1 MHYSNLTKDANQI
14 HFQALLGHPQMLG
27 RPGLGSFPH
36 AARRM
41 LSLQDISNDTSNSVE
56 SNTDTTE
63 KTPKL
68 FQLNTVRNERGVI
81 NIKQSDR
88 KQDRYSSSTHPPFPA
103 ERSDRMKYQLPQ
115 PQRSL
120 LWSPPQIITSV
131 LKVFRKVYIMTQ
143 LPLKTLSIITYLQ
156 LLEYLAILK
165 I

>member
-1 MHYSNLTKDANQI
+1 
-14 HFQALLGHPQMLG
+14 MLG

-41 LSLQDISNDTSNSVE
+41 LSLQDISYETSNSVE

-68 FQLNTVRNERGVI
+68 FQSNTVRNERVVI
-81 NIKQSDR
+81 NIKQTDR
-88 KQDRYSSSTHPPFPA
+88 KQDRGSSSTHVPFPA
-103 ERSDRMKYQLPQ
+103 ESYDTMKYRHGRIPQ

-143 LPLKTLSIITYLQ
+143 LPLKTLSSSHICSY
-156 LLEYLAILK
+156 
-165 I
+165 

>member
-1 MHYSNLTKDANQI
+1 MPYSNLTKDANQI

-63 KTPKL
+63 KTSRL
-68 FQLNTVRNERGVI
+68 FQSNTDRNERLVI

-88 KQDRYSSSTHPPFPA
+88 KQERRSTSTHLPFPA
-103 ERSDRMKYQLPQ
+103 ERSDRMKYRLPQ

>member
-1 MHYSNLTKDANQI
+1 MNPSKAEEKSLLMHYSNLTKDANQI

-68 FQLNTVRNERGVI
+68 SQSNTVRNERGVI

-88 KQDRYSSSTHPPFPA
+88 KQDRGSSSTHVPFPA
-103 ERSDRMKYQLPQ
+103 ERSDTVKYRYGRL

-131 LKVFRKVYIMTQ
+131 LRVFRKVYYDT
-143 LPLKTLSIITYLQ
+143 TSS
-156 LLEYLAILK
+156 
-165 I
+165 

>member
-1 MHYSNLTKDANQI
+1 
-14 HFQALLGHPQMLG
+14 MLG

-63 KTPKL
+63 KTPRL
-68 FQLNTVRNERGVI
+68 FQLNTVRNEGVVI
-81 NIKQSDR
+81 NNKQSDR
-88 KQDRYSSSTHPPFPA
+88 KQDRDSSSTHLSFPA
-103 ERSDRMKYQLPQ
+103 ERSDRIKYRLSQ

-143 LPLKTLSIITYLQ
+143 LPLKT
-156 LLEYLAILK
+156 
-165 I
+165 

>member
-14 HFQALLGHPQMLG
+14 HFQALLGHPPMLG
-27 RPGLGSFPH
+27 RPGLDSFPH

-41 LSLQDISNDTSNSVE
+41 LSLQDISYETSNSVE

-63 KTPKL
+63 KTPQL
-68 FQLNTVRNERGVI
+68 FQSNTVRNERVVI

-88 KQDRYSSSTHPPFPA
+88 KQARGSSSTHVPFPA
-103 ERSDRMKYQLPQ
+103 ESYATMKYRHGRIPQ

-131 LKVFRKVYIMTQ
+131 LKVFRKVYYDT
-143 LPLKTLSIITYLQ
+143 TSS
-156 LLEYLAILK
+156 
-165 I
+165 

>member
-1 MHYSNLTKDANQI
+1 MPYSNITKDANQI

-41 LSLQDISNDTSNSVE
+41 LSLQDISYETSNSVE

-68 FQLNTVRNERGVI
+68 FQSNTVRNEKVAI
-81 NIKQSDR
+81 NIKQLDR
-88 KQDRYSSSTHPPFPA
+88 KHDRRSSSTHLAFTA
-103 ERSDRMKYQLPQ
+103 ERSDTMKYPHGRLPQ

-131 LKVFRKVYIMTQ
+131 LKVFRKVYYDT
-143 LPLKTLSIITYLQ
+143 TSS
-156 LLEYLAILK
+156 
-165 I
+165 